1 MYFISMVNFLF
12 LGEIVSKPGVEV
24 LRQSLDDIKKRYEID
39 YTIVNAEGMTGGFG
53 IGKMHSLLLGKLG
66 INISTGGE
74 KLFFKID
81 MVEHIKK
88 ASYMLRPFNMPPE
101 CPGRGYRIIELKDRK
116 FLIANIIG
124 NADFQRVHAQNAL
137 LSADV
142 LKKKAE
148 EENAILLIFFHAS
161 ATAEKNTMLYFLDGK
176 AAAVIGTHTK
186 VLTADGKITEN
197 GTAYIS
203 DNGRVGSF
211 LSVGGFEPELEIR
224 KLKSAM
230 PIRSREC
237 WEDPRL
243 QGVVVS
249 IDELSGKA
257 VGIKVLNESVNLDGK
272 REE

>member
-66 INISTGGE
+66 INLSTGGE

-237 WEDPRL
+237 WEAPRL

-257 VGIKVLNESVNLDGK
+257 VGIKVLNESVSLDGK